1 MREYGPGVLFGVG
14 VPASLLLAG
23 SIALFFRERSASSF
37 LQLLGAG
44 GLASVVLT
52 HFAEA
57 FDLLPWMRWGL
68 DNSPGHYLD
77 LGSAALAVMLFP
89 TGYLIYALR
98 R

>member
-1 MREYGPGVLFGVG
+1 MQEHGLAVLFGIG

-23 SIALFFRERSASSF
+23 SIVLFFRERSASSF

-44 GLASVVLT
+44 GSALVVLA

-57 FDLLPWMRWGL
+57 FDLLPWMRWGF

-77 LGSAALAVMLFP
+77 LGSAALAVTLFP
-89 TGYLIYALR
+89 AGYLIYALR
-98 R
+98 K